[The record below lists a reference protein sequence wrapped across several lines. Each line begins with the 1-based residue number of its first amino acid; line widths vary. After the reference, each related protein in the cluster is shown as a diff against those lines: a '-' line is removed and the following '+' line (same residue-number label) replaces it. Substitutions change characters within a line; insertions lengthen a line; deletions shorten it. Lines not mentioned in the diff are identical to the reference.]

1 MSGFEDTG
9 GKPLPRLQPD
19 TRDAGAKPG
28 APPGPAPVSG
38 APEKP
43 APRSAEKSAPRR
55 KTAVPSHAGHRQRL
69 RARFIE
75 GGPDALPDYELLE
88 MVLFRAIPR
97 RDTKPLAKAL
107 IAHFG
112 SFNEVITAPV
122 DRLTEVT
129 GVSEGVATELKLIQ
143 AAALRL
149 AKSAVMDRPAIS
161 SWSALVDYC
170 SAAMAY
176 ETTEQFR
183 VLFLD
188 RKNVLIADEI
198 QSRGTI
204 DHTPVYPREVIKRAL
219 ELGASAIILVHNHP
233 SGDPSPSRADV
244 EMTKKIEDAAKP
256 LGVAVH
262 DHLVI
267 GKGQHASLRQLGLL

>member
-28 APPGPAPVSG
+28 AAPVSG

>member
-28 APPGPAPVSG
+28 ADPAPAPGTG

-43 APRSAEKSAPRR
+43 APRSAEKSAPRS
-55 KTAVPSHAGHRQRL
+55 KAAAPSHVGHRQRL

-267 GKGQHASLRQLGLL
+267 GKGRHASLRQLGLL

>member
-28 APPGPAPVSG
+28 AAPISG